1 VLGLVWRHGPCSA
14 YAIRRQLQDSPSTQW
29 SGSAG
34 AIYPL
39 MQRLERQG
47 LLAAAAGGTGQRRSL
62 EYAITGAGLAML
74 RAWIGPPLPP
84 EAVTV
89 AHDPLRS
96 RLRFLDLLPAEERR
110 AWVAAAISSL
120 EEVLARVR
128 HWEDANQPGEPLGG
142 IVTRSGELD
151 VEARRRWLE
160 EAAGWAGRSG

>member
-1 VLGLVWRHGPCSA
+1 VLGLIWRHGPCSA
-14 YAIRRQLQDSPSTQW
+14 YTIRRQLQDSPSTQW

-47 LLAAAAGGTGQRRSL
+47 LLAATAGGTGQRRSL
-62 EYAITGAGLAML
+62 KYAITGTGLAML
-74 RAWIGPPLPP
+74 RVWIGPPLPP

-110 AWVAAAISSL
+110 AWVAAAIRSL

-128 HWEDANQPGEPLGG
+128 RWEDSHEPGEPLGR

-160 EAAGWAGRSG
+160 EAAGWAGHSG